1 MKIRKIL
8 VFVLFV
14 FVLVLSGCG
23 SESTPEKLWGQFVKA
38 LNTKNIE
45 TVAEIYYVRESNDF
59 NKFVELNDPE
69 EYFNFESI
77 QTLSFTP
84 LIENDRYYSAEVEVD
99 VDGYEST
106 FDVYFVRDPN
116 SPWRF
121 IGEVDATAFEL
132 EKLGNKPDDAY
143 YNNII
148 QNNGDFDYKYIYG
161 TKPGVVSDKDYIKIV
176 YPNSNAKSIIVPETI
191 DDAPVTMIGDFAF
204 FDYFRIFT
212 VTFSKSKLEEIV
224 LPSKLEII
232 DSYAFYQTKNLK
244 TIDLPSSL
252 KEIRN
257 YAFASSGL
265 EKLVINVDDKD
276 AYANLT
282 PKQGLDSMT
291 INGDK
296 VVYMGDGPIYSL
308 AGKSNALVTWSTSD
322 AEVATIS
329 TGGKVTPV
337 KTGTVD
343 VIAQLNT
350 DPTYISKATIE
361 IKAAEEKSKE
371 SSIPTDPIFKD
382 FKFNV
387 KNVYFTGEQIT
398 LNQSLQNIPATW
410 TSSDSSV
417 ASFDGTKLTMVGA
430 GTVTITAT
438 SVPNP
443 NLKTSVTFT
452 VKPLSEKSVKTTF
465 SYEDFTFT
473 GARNMFVGDYLK
485 VTAEGFNESEIE
497 WSTNNT
503 AIATV
508 GRYSGVITALGTGT
522 VELRGQRTD
531 NPNIVSVVTL
541 QISEPVKGVTFLEN
555 SLDRLNNI
563 QEIYINSINPNS
575 IDIKGTLKLPTSVK
589 IYVPAQNIET
599 YKKHKVW
606 TKFANNIYPI
616 PEE

>member
-45 TVAEIYYVRESNDF
+45 TVAEVYYLRDS
-59 NKFVELNDPE
+59 NKFNQFIEENDPE

-77 QTLSFTP
+77 ETLSFTP
-84 LIENDRYYSAEVEVD
+84 IIENDRYYRAEVEVD
-99 VDGYEST
+99 VDGYESA

-121 IGEVDATAFEL
+121 ISEVDATAYEL

-161 TKPGVVSDKDYIKIV
+161 TKPGEVSDKDYIKIV
-176 YPNSNAKSIIVPETI
+176 YPNSNVKNIIVPDTI
-191 DDAPVTMIGDFAF
+191 NDAPVTIIGDFAF

-212 VTFSKSKLEEIV
+212 VTFSKSKLEDIV

-244 TIDLPSSL
+244 SIDLPSSM
-252 KEIRN
+252 KEVRN

-265 EKLVINVDDKD
+265 EKLTINVNDKA
-276 AYANLT
+276 AYASLT
-282 PKQGLDSMT
+282 AKDGLDSMT

-296 VVYMGDGPIYSL
+296 VVYMEDSPLYNL
-308 AGKSNALVTWSTSD
+308 VGKPNNVITWSTSD
-322 AEVATIS
+322 AEVATINA
-329 TGGKVTPV
+329 GGKLTPV
-337 KTGTVD
+337 KTGTVE
-343 VIAQLNT
+343 VIAT
-350 DPTYISKATIE
+350 STIDPTYFSKATVE
-361 IKAAEEKSKE
+361 IKAADQKAID
-371 SSIPTDPIFKD
+371 SSIPSNQIFNK
-382 FKFNV
+382 FRFNV
-387 KNVYFTGEQIT
+387 KNVYFTGEQISF
-398 LNQSLQNIPATW
+398 NQSLDNIPAIW
-410 TSSDSSV
+410 STSDPNV
-417 ASFDGTKLTMVGA
+417 AIFDGTKLYMVGS

-438 SVPNP
+438 SVANP
-443 NLKTSVTFT
+443 NLKTSATIT
-452 VKPLSEKSVKTTF
+452 VKPLSEKSVNTTF

-497 WSTNNT
+497 WSTNNS

-508 GRYSGVITALGTGT
+508 GRYNGVVTAVGAGT

-531 NPNIVSVVTL
+531 NSNIVSVVTL
-541 QISEPVKGVTFLEN
+541 QISEPVQGVTFLEN

-563 QEIYINSINPNS
+563 KEIYINSINPYS
-575 IDIKGTLKLPTSVK
+575 ITINGTLKLPGNVK

-599 YKKHKVW
+599 YKKVW
-606 TKFANNIYPI
+606 GNFANNIYPM